1 MQKNGSF
8 TIEFNR
14 RLKKDIIM
22 KQRVLRGELVRL
34 EQEKAELVSHHIEL
48 LDQVAEITEEL
59 NDLQAQIDILVFSI
73 EEKGTT
79 KDFTN
84 DNSYLQKFEK
94 I

>member
-1 MQKNGSF
+1 
-8 TIEFNR
+8 
-14 RLKKDIIM
+14 M

-34 EQEKAELVSHHIEL
+34 EKEKAKLVEHHIEL
-48 LDQVAEITEEL
+48 LNQVAEITEEL
-59 NDLQAQIDILVFSI
+59 NDIQAQCDLISFEL
-73 EEKGTT
+73 ETRGTT